1 MKVLAALPKEVLLAE
16 NSRIC
21 FGQNQSVETRQQF
34 SQDYLFVSLLR
45 QNCQAAEAFP
55 EVGRR

>member
-1 MKVLAALPKEVLLAE
+1 MTLPEGVLLAE

-21 FGQNQSVETRQQF
+21 FGQDRSVETPQQF
-34 SQDYLFVSLLR
+34 AQDYLFVSVLR

-55 EVGRR
+55 EVGR